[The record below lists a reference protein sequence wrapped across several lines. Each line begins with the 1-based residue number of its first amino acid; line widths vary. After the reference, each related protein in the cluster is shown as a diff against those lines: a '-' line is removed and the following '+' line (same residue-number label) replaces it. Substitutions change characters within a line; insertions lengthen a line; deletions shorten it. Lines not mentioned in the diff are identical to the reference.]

1 MITRIEATNYRCLE
15 KLDVDLSEFAVLVG
29 ANGAGKTTLLDIPNL
44 IGECL
49 QAEYVGQAFSLK
61 RSGLPPRC
69 SSLSEL
75 VFQGQ
80 GDHFSIALEAKLPE
94 HVVETLVPVVSAAD
108 QQQKEKWLRFIR
120 YEIRFEIFNKRDLT
134 ITDEHLFLF
143 SEKDQPERNG
153 IRILGEYPQKQWR
166 TILRRTS
173 GEQSSLRMESK
184 KSSKKNEFSVSQTR
198 LALPKVKFE
207 AESDFPAASWFHD
220 LICRQSLFYQPDLI
234 SLQTA
239 SPPGLPEEIMPNAR
253 NLPWLAL
260 ELKKDQGRFQ
270 LWVDHI
276 RTALPQIESI
286 SVREREEDHH
296 AYFVVTYNGGY
307 EVTSSG
313 LSEGTLRILALTILP
328 YLNNLPSLIITEEP
342 ENGIHPRAIESVLQ
356 SLSSV
361 YDSQVL
367 VSSHSPIVLAQ
378 SKLDQILCARL
389 ADNGAASVV
398 SGMNHPQ
405 LKDWQGQIDL
415 GALFA
420 AGVLG

>member
-15 KLDVDLSEFAVLVG
+15 KLNVDLSGFAVLVG
-29 ANGAGKTTLLDIPNL
+29 ANGAGKTTLLDIPSL
-44 IGECL
+44 MGECL
-49 QAEYVGQAFSLK
+49 QAQYVGQAFTLK
-61 RSGLPPRC
+61 RSGSPPRC
-69 SSLSEL
+69 SSLGEL

-80 GDHFSIALEAKLPE
+80 GDHFSMALEARLPD

-108 QQQKEKWLRFIR
+108 QQKKEKWLRFIR
-120 YEIRFEIFNKRDLT
+120 YEIRFEIFNKRELT
-134 ITDEHLFLF
+134 ISDEHLFLF
-143 SEKDQPERNG
+143 SEKDQPERDG
-153 IRILGEYPQKQWR
+153 IRIHGEYPQKQWR
-166 TILRRTS
+166 TILKRTAGAPS
-173 GEQSSLRMESK
+173 GLRVESQ
-184 KSSKKNEFSVSQTR
+184 KSSKLKKISVPQTL

-220 LICRQSLFYQPDLI
+220 LMCKQSLFYQPNL
-234 SLQTA
+234 SLLQTA
-239 SPPGLPEEIMPNAR
+239 SPPGLPEEIMPDAA

-260 ELKKDQGRFQ
+260 ELQKNKGRFQ

-276 RTALPQIESI
+276 QTALPQIKSI
-286 SVREREEDHH
+286 TVREREEDHH

-313 LSEGTLRILALTILP
+313 LSEGTLRILALTMLP
-328 YLNNLPSLIITEEP
+328 YLDTLPWLIITEEP

-378 SKLDQILCARL
+378 TKLDQILCARL
-389 ADNGAASVV
+389 ANNGAASVV
-398 SGMNHPQ
+398 SGINHPQ
-405 LKDWQGQIDL
+405 LKNWQGQLDL